1 MKGFATMNCKI
12 YSRPRIRLPKIF
24 FSNGGDKSLKRKQ
37 KIAKIFIIM
46 VIAFSTVKIVLD
58 AISPIFNA
66 LCEDKA
72 KSIAT
77 IISNNEATNVMK
89 DHTYD
94 ELFTIEKD
102 NDGNIIMI
110 KSNVIPIN
118 EIISDVAVKIQ
129 NLINERGKENIKIA
143 IGSFTG
149 SKLLS
154 GRGPGIPIKISSIGN
169 VETDLRSEFSAQGIN
184 QTLHRVYL
192 QVDCE
197 VSILTPYNTISEK
210 VSNQVLL
217 IENVIVG
224 KIPNTYYNLD
234 GIDSSNVLDI
244 IE

>member
-1 MKGFATMNCKI
+1 MDSKI
-12 YSRPRIRLPKIF
+12 YSRPRIKFPKIF
-24 FSNGGDKSLKRKQ
+24 FANGGDKSLKRKQ
-37 KIAKIFIIM
+37 KITKIFIIM

-102 NDGNIIMI
+102 KDGNITMI
-110 KSNVIPIN
+110 KSNMIQIN

-129 NLINERGKENIKIA
+129 NSINKRGSENIKIS

-197 VSILTPYNTISEK
+197 VSILTPYNTISEN

>member
-1 MKGFATMNCKI
+1 MDSKI
-12 YSRPRIRLPKIF
+12 YSRPRIKFPKIF
-24 FSNGGDKSLKRKQ
+24 FANGGDKSLKRKQ
-37 KIAKIFIIM
+37 KITKIFIIM

-102 NDGNIIMI
+102 NYGNITMI

-129 NLINERGKENIKIA
+129 NSINERGKENIKIA

>member
-1 MKGFATMNCKI
+1 MNSKI

-77 IISNNEATNVMK
+77 IISNNEVTNVMK

-102 NDGNIIMI
+102 NDGNITII

>member
-1 MKGFATMNCKI
+1 MNSKI
-12 YSRPRIRLPKIF
+12 YSRPRIKIPPI
-24 FSNGGDKSLKRKQ
+24 FSNNIGDKNLKRKQ
-37 KIAKIFIIM
+37 KIVKIFIIM

-58 AISPIFNA
+58 AISPIFEA

-77 IISNNEATNVMK
+77 IISNNESTNVMK

-102 NDGNIIMI
+102 NDGNITMI
-110 KSNVIPIN
+110 KSNVIQIN

-129 NLINERGKENIKIA
+129 NSINERGKENIKIT

-154 GRGPGIPIKISSIGN
+154 GIGPGIPIKISSIGN

-197 VSILTPYNTISEK
+197 VSVLTPYNTISEK

-244 IE
+244 VE